1 MFHAMLPLANVLS
14 FVQLIVL
21 EKIPDFMWVY
31 QESKHQDILM
41 LKFQYFILMF
51 CVVLSTYL

>member
-31 QESKHQDILM
+31 QESKHQDNLM
-41 LKFQYFILMF
+41 LKFQNFILMF